1 MGKKR
6 GRLDI
11 IEDMLLAI
19 QKKGGEIKPT
29 HLMYKSNLSYKQ
41 MNLYLEELIGKEFVE
56 RIQKNED
63 REVIVI
69 KDRGHHFL
77 SKLQE
82 MRQFEKTFG
91 LDD

>member
-11 IEDMLLAI
+11 IQDMLIAI
-19 QKKGGEIKPT
+19 QRKGGEIKPT

-41 MNLYLEELIGKEFVE
+41 MNTYLEELYEKGFVE
-56 RIQKNED
+56 KEQRKEKEI
-63 REVIVI
+63 III
-69 KDRGHHFL
+69 KERGYAFL

-82 MRQFEKTFG
+82 MRAFEKTFG
-91 LDD
+91 LD

>member
-11 IEDMLLAI
+11 IEDMLKAI

-41 MNLYLEELIGKEFVE
+41 MNIYLEELMEKDFVE
-56 RIQKNED
+56 KKQLDE
-63 REVIVI
+63 RELIVI
-69 KDRGHHFL
+69 KDRGYHFL
-77 SKLQE
+77 SKINE
-82 MRQFEKTFG
+82 MRQFEETFG

>member
-11 IEDMLLAI
+11 IEDMLVAI

-56 RIQKNED
+56 RQKRKD
-63 REVIVI
+63 KEVIVI
-69 KDRGHHFL
+69 KERGHQFL
-77 SKLQE
+77 SKLKE
-82 MRQFEKTFG
+82 MKDFEATFG

>member
-11 IEDMLLAI
+11 IEDMLIAI

-41 MNLYLEELIGKEFVE
+41 MNLYLDELISKNFVE
-56 RIQKNED
+56 KEKRKEK
-63 REVIVI
+63 EVILI
-69 KDRGHHFL
+69 KERGYQFL
-77 SKLQE
+77 EKLKE
-82 MRQFEKTFG
+82 MRDFEVTFG
-91 LDD
+91 LED

>member
-19 QKKGGEIKPT
+19 QRKGGEIKPT

-41 MNLYLEELIGKEFVE
+41 MMSYLDELTKKDFVE
-56 RIQKNED
+56 RIKRGGKD
-63 REVIVI
+63 FIII
-69 KDRGHHFL
+69 KDRGHEFL
-77 SKLQE
+77 TKLSE
-82 MRQFEKTFG
+82 MKEFEKTFG
-91 LDD
+91 I

>member
-19 QKKGGEIKPT
+19 QRKGGEIKPT

-41 MNLYLEELIGKEFVE
+41 MMSYLDELTEKDFVE
-56 RIQKNED
+56 KIERGGKDFIT
-63 REVIVI
+63 I
-69 KDRGHHFL
+69 KDRGHEFL
-77 SKLQE
+77 TKLSE
-82 MRQFEKTFG
+82 MKEFEKTFG
-91 LDD
+91 I

>member
-11 IEDMLLAI
+11 VEDMLLAI

-41 MNLYLEELIGKEFVE
+41 MNIYLEELMEKDFVE
-56 RIQKNED
+56 KKKLDE
-63 REVIVI
+63 RELIVI
-69 KDRGHHFL
+69 KDRGYHFL
-77 SKLQE
+77 SKIKE
-82 MRQFEKTFG
+82 MRQFEETFG